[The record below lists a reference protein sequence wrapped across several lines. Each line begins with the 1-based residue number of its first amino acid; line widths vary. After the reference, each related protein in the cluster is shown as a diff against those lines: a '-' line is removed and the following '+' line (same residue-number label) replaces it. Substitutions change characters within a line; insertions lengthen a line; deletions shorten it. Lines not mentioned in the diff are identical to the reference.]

1 MFPWFFQAKLR
12 EPQDFGKPREVWSL
26 LSDLQ
31 TRIGTKLLRKGQ
43 LNLPEISPALANLKE
58 TLIPLPGQELTTIN
72 VKQFEPTLNILP
84 TKTKPKKIKIKA
96 NDGKYYTYL
105 FKGLEDLHLDERI
118 MQFLSI
124 ANTLMKTNK
133 IGKFQVNNNLICN
146 PLFKVLSF
154 GY

>member
-1 MFPWFFQAKLR
+1 MFSWFFQAKLR

-31 TRIGTKLLRKGQ
+31 TRIGAKLLRKGQ

-133 IGKFQVNNNLICN
+133 IGKFQVDNNLIYN
-146 PLFKVLSF
+146 PWVPTF
-154 GY
+154 

>member
-1 MFPWFFQAKLR
+1 M
-12 EPQDFGKPREVWSL
+12 
-26 LSDLQ
+26 SDLQ

-133 IGKFQVNNNLICN
+133 IGKFQVENNQICN
-146 PLFKVLSF
+146 PLFKVLVLGF